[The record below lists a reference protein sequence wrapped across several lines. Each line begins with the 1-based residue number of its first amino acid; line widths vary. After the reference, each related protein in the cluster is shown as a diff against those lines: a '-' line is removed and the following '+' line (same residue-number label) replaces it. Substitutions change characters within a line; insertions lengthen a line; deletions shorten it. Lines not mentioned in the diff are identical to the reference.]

1 MPSEVL
7 HTPQVQDLFA
17 EDATPPL
24 EFSPNQTPTD
34 GALRQIATASR
45 KLAIADAR
53 LKRAEQLCDTI
64 RARRTQLAMKTLPD
78 LFDTAQTDRAGLPE
92 MNCDVVV
99 ENYYHAAIKT
109 DWPTEDRQKAFDH
122 LEALD
127 AGSLVRAT
135 LSVDFDKADLP
146 HAQELR
152 KLIAEWLNN
161 HHTIN
166 AVSTLDMAV
175 NWRTLTSWVRD
186 YVETPRDPH
195 AATQTNQPVFHPE
208 LVGATIGRICK
219 IVPRKPPR
227 QSRGRRKL

>member
-1 MPSEVL
+1 MSEVL

-45 KLAIADAR
+45 QLAIADAR
-53 LKRAEQLCDTI
+53 LKRAEQLCDSI

-99 ENYYHAAIKT
+99 DNYYHAAIKT
-109 DWPTEDRQKAFDH
+109 DWPTEDRQRAFDH

-135 LSVDFDKADLP
+135 LSVDFDKDDLP
-146 HAQELR
+146 IAKKLR
-152 KLIAEWLNN
+152 EIAVHFLATAN
-161 HHTIN
+161 
-166 AVSTLDMAV
+166 VSATPTLDMAV
-175 NWRTLTSWVRD
+175 NWRILTSWVRD

-195 AATQTNQPVFHPE
+195 AATTNQPVFHPE
-208 LVGATIGRICK
+208 LIGATIGRICK

>member
-1 MPSEVL
+1 MSEVL
-7 HTPQVQDLFA
+7 QTPQVQDLFA

-24 EFSPNQTPTD
+24 EFAPNQTPTD

-45 KLAIADAR
+45 QLAVADAR
-53 LKRAEQLCDTI
+53 LKRAEALCDVI
-64 RARRTQLAMKTLPD
+64 RARRTKLAMKTLPE

-99 ENYYHAAIKT
+99 ENFYHAAIKT
-109 DWPTEDRQKAFDH
+109 DWPTDDRQKAFDH

-127 AGSLVRAT
+127 AGSLVHAT
-135 LSVDFDKADLP
+135 LSVEFDKADL
-146 HAQELR
+146 
-152 KLIAEWLNN
+152 LIAKKLREVITNYLATANSSATHTLN
-161 HHTIN
+161 
-166 AVSTLDMAV
+166 MAV

-195 AATQTNQPVFHPE
+195 AAATNQPIFRPE
-208 LVGATIGRICK
+208 VIGATIGRICK

-227 QSRGRRKL
+227 QSRGRRK

>member
-7 HTPQVQDLFA
+7 NTPQVQDLFA

-24 EFSPNQTPTD
+24 EFAPNQTPTD

-45 KLAIADAR
+45 QLAIADAR
-53 LKRAEQLCDTI
+53 LKRAEALCDAI

-99 ENYYHAAIKT
+99 ENYYHAAIKA
-109 DWPTEDRQKAFDH
+109 DWPTDDRARAFDH

-146 HAQELR
+146 IAKRLR
-152 KLIAEWLNN
+152 EIVNDFLHTARIA
-161 HHTIN
+161 TP
-166 AVSTLDMAV
+166 ATLDLAV

-195 AATQTNQPVFHPE
+195 ATPTNAPKFQPEVI
-208 LVGATIGRICK
+208 GATIGRICK

-227 QSRGRRKL
+227 QSRGRRK